1 MHRTGIFF
9 VGLLMF
15 AGLSKAADETKKDPH
30 FELKDGDRVVLLGGT
45 LIEREQK
52 YGHWETILTVHHPDR
67 NITFRNL
74 GWDGD
79 TVWAESRGIFD
90 PPEVG
95 YARMIEQVKGLK
107 PTVLILGYGNNE
119 AFAGKEGLEPF
130 VKQYEKLIDDLTK
143 AAPPGVRIVLLKPR
157 PLFQQGRSLPDPAG
171 INRNIASYRD
181 AVVGLAKGRKLVT
194 LDWLMQWVLDSDQA
208 DSVLKK
214 ITDDSGHLTDHGYW
228 VTGSHLKIEY
238 SIASGDYRDSPAI
251 VVKADGT
258 VKEYASF
265 KEFKVEKRED
275 VLKFVAEIMT
285 LPQSPPWFVF
295 SGLPDGTYAL
305 SADGKVVKSATAKE
319 WETLSDELALK
330 QSPDHAQY
338 EALRQAIIAKNELYF
353 HSWRPQN
360 VTYLF
365 GFRKHEQG
373 QNAKETAEFEKLVAE
388 KEAEIAKLRKPVPH
402 KYELKLEKPAK

>member
-1 MHRTGIFF
+1 MHRSGILF

-15 AGLSKAADETKKDPH
+15 AGLATAADETKKAPR

-52 YGHWETILTVHHPDR
+52 YGHWEAMLTARYPDR

-90 PPEVG
+90 TPEVG

-107 PTVLILGYGNNE
+107 PTVIFLGYGNNE
-119 AFAGKEGLEPF
+119 AFAGKDGLNPF
-130 VKQYEKLIDDLTK
+130 IKQYEKLIDDLTK
-143 AAPPGVRIVLLKPR
+143 VAASEVRFVLLKPR
-157 PLFQQGRSLPDPAG
+157 SLFRKGQALPDPAV
-171 INRNIASYRD
+171 INRSIDSYCD
-181 AVVGLAKGRKLVT
+181 AVKGLAERRQLVVF
-194 LDWLMQWVLDSDQA
+194 DWLALRLFDSEGSESIIDGIA
-208 DSVLKK
+208 
-214 ITDDSGHLTDHGYW
+214 DDSGHLTDHGYW
-228 VTGSHLKIEY
+228 ATSTHLDIEY
-238 SIASGDYRDSPAI
+238 SIAADSHNFSAVI
-251 VVKADGT
+251 EVKADGV
-258 VKEYASF
+258 VKEHSNF
-265 KEFKVEKRED
+265 QEFEVDKTGD
-275 VLKFVAEIMT
+275 GLKFVAEILS
-285 LPQSPPWFVF
+285 LPHSAPWIAFN
-295 SGLPDGTYAL
+295 GLPEGKYTLSVDGN
-305 SADGKVVKSATAKE
+305 VVKTATEKE
-319 WETLSDELALK
+319 WGTASEELALK
-330 QSPDHAQY
+330 HSPDYRQH

-388 KEAEIAKLRKPVPH
+388 KEAEIARLKKPVPH
-402 KYELKLEKPAK
+402 KYELTREKPAK